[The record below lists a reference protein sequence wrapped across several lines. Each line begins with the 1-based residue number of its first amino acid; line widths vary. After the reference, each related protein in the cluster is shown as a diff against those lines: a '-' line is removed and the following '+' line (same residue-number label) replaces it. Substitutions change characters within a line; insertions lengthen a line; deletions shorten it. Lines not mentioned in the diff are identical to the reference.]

1 MLFHLSGKM
10 VTPFTPQPQRG
21 QPFHS
26 RSISAKIWQISHL
39 EDAMLIRFGIR
50 NHLSIRDYQEI
61 SLVASKL
68 KDAES
73 GLIEPTSNTVDKA
86 QSTTRSPIR
95 LLPVLA
101 LYGANASGKSTMLHG
116 LHCFVR
122 FISNSHKQGDADDRT
137 PYQPFLLDDGS
148 SSAPA
153 TYDADIIIGD
163 TRYHYGYSIDDK
175 RVLSEW
181 LYAYPIV
188 AARQT
193 RSVLFHRNIENEDV
207 FYFGKSLR
215 GENRQIAKLVRPNS
229 LFLSAAAQNSHEQ
242 LSIIYDFFRNSFARR
257 TENSQTSLGS
267 ISSQLKKHFGD
278 DEDQKKSALR
288 FLTAA
293 DIGITDMNFSS
304 VPIDEKAKAFISEF
318 ELLVKR
324 HISSEAVEVEKENS
338 LRVELLHAGADGKS
352 HKIPL
357 NLESAGTISLL
368 KLLGPA
374 LTRLINGGVL
384 VVDELNTTLHPLV
397 SRELIRLFSDPES
410 NPGQAQ
416 LLFSTHDTNILSGN
430 LLRRDQIWFAE
441 KDGDGASHFY
451 SLAEIKVRSQANLE
465 AGYLAGQFGAVPY
478 FGLGELIQANVEQGD
493 E

>member
-1 MLFHLSGKM
+1 
-10 VTPFTPQPQRG
+10 
-21 QPFHS
+21 
-26 RSISAKIWQISHL
+26 
-39 EDAMLIRFGIR
+39 
-50 NHLSIRDYQEI
+50 
-61 SLVASKL
+61 
-68 KDAES
+68 
-73 GLIEPTSNTVDKA
+73 
-86 QSTTRSPIR
+86 
-95 LLPVLA
+95 
-101 LYGANASGKSTMLHG
+101 
-116 LHCFVR
+116 
-122 FISNSHKQGDADDRT
+122 
-137 PYQPFLLDDGS
+137 
-148 SSAPA
+148 
-153 TYDADIIIGD
+153 
-163 TRYHYGYSIDDK
+163 
-175 RVLSEW
+175 
-181 LYAYPIV
+181 
-188 AARQT
+188 
-193 RSVLFHRNIENEDV
+193 
-207 FYFGKSLR
+207 
-215 GENRQIAKLVRPNS
+215 
-229 LFLSAAAQNSHEQ
+229 
-242 LSIIYDFFRNSFARR
+242 
-257 TENSQTSLGS
+257 
-267 ISSQLKKHFGD
+267 
-278 DEDQKKSALR
+278 
-288 FLTAA
+288 
-293 DIGITDMNFSS
+293 MNFSS